1 MKQRR
6 NNELLAVQN
15 EISLKA
21 NEAFIGRTVDVL
33 VEGLSKKAAKQE
45 DSGPV
50 KQMCG
55 RTHCDRIVVFDGN
68 ERQAGQI
75 LPITVYETTPFTMFG
90 EVVTQHQ
97 TGEPVLLPIQS

>member
-1 MKQRR
+1 
-6 NNELLAVQN
+6 
-15 EISLKA
+15 
-21 NEAFIGRTVDVL
+21 
-33 VEGLSKKAAKQE
+33 
-45 DSGPV
+45 
-50 KQMCG
+50 MCG